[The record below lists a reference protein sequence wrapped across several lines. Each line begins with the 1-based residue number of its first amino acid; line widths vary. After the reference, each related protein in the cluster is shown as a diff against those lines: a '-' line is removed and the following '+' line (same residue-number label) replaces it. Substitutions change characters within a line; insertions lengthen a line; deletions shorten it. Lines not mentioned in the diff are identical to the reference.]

1 MFILHLQIPAN
12 CRISYD
18 LFIAFLCASVLDLIT
33 IEHRVLSNVL
43 EGWLEAASDHDILL
57 DELHVRRCA
66 GGFLLLIV
74 SGSQRRGL
82 LLWTGQ
88 FLIVLNW
95 NWVLPII
102 DSFLYV
108 ERHSETIMLAFE
120 VLGNAFELRC

>member
-1 MFILHLQIPAN
+1 MFILHLQIAAN

-18 LFIAFLCASVLDLIT
+18 LFIAFLCTSVLDLIT

-57 DELHVRRCA
+57 DELHVRWCA

-74 SGSQRRGL
+74 SCSQRRWL

-95 NWVLPII
+95 NWVLAII

>member
-1 MFILHLQIPAN
+1 MFILHLQIAAN

-18 LFIAFLCASVLDLIT
+18 LFIAFLCTSVLDLIT

-57 DELHVRRCA
+57 DELHVSWCA
-66 GGFLLLIV
+66 GGFLLLVV
-74 SGSQRRGL
+74 SGSQRRWL

-102 DSFLYV
+102 DSFLDV